1 MTESSPSSH
10 RVYRLDKFIVPL
22 GVREEF
28 LAKVK
33 STHQLL
39 RNQPGFIQD
48 FLLEQPVSDEAI
60 RVVTL
65 VEWEDQQSID
75 NARTAVKAMHQ
86 QTGFNA
92 QELIA
97 RLGIKAEMGSYQPIS
112 LSRK

>member
-1 MTESSPSSH
+1 MAQSSAQG
-10 RVYRLDKFIVPL
+10 RKYRLDTFIVPV
-22 GVREEF
+22 GVRDEF
-28 LAKVK
+28 LTKVNN
-33 STHQLL
+33 THQLL
-39 RNQPGFIQD
+39 RNQSGFIQD